1 MSMLANGKTY
11 RGDNGRV
18 GWRALC
24 TMLGYSG
31 PRISEALDLQERD
44 VRLHDP
50 VSSRLWIADSKTE
63 TGIRHVEVTPRLR
76 DILIAH
82 RAEKI
87 RRGYPTDPDTPFFCT
102 RKGTRWDDGNVRERV
117 LDAGAEL
124 ASRNLVAKGLPPL
137 PHITPHSMRRTYVS
151 IMLYASKFNVPFVQ
165 SQVGHEDSK
174 LTMDVY
180 AQLLNRTKQAHGVAF
195 DAFVS
200 EAQAVLYGAQSGDF
214 SPLFCPPSD
223 FEPSADICPPPEIGL
238 DKGETGDGRGWF
250 RTTALSRVKQ
260 DCGWA
265 GWGGF
270 PCKSAWFR
278 SLVDLRKPADLGSI
292 RRGLGQRAVPLA

>member
-1 MSMLANGKTY
+1 
-11 RGDNGRV
+11 
-18 GWRALC
+18 
-24 TMLGYSG
+24 
-31 PRISEALDLQERD
+31 
-44 VRLHDP
+44 
-50 VSSRLWIADSKTE
+50 
-63 TGIRHVEVTPRLR
+63 
-76 DILIAH
+76 
-82 RAEKI
+82 
-87 RRGYPTDPDTPFFCT
+87 
-102 RKGTRWDDGNVRERV
+102 VRERV

-223 FEPSADICPPPEIGL
+223 FEPSADICPPPGIGL
-238 DKGETGDGRGWF
+238 DKGETGDGRGRF
-250 RTTALSRVKQ
+250 RTADLSRVKSHVAPA
-260 DCGWA
+260 DLGR
-265 GWGGF
+265 F
-270 PCKSAWFR
+270 PCKFVVSKLRA
-278 SLVDLRKPADLGSI
+278 DLWKPADLGPF
-292 RRGLGQRAVPLA
+292 RLGLGPRAAPWA